1 MPSRQENKR
10 AKRRAKYLQVRD
22 DVLESARASYK
33 ADPEKKQTAEPEI
46 IYYLWLNANGIMQT
60 WKRNGQLNA
69 KAMKQTQQRNRPKRV
84 RYGKAKRTL
93 QNQRGHRKRTT
104 DKVIQRYVNVDVVTC
119 TVSQILSRVCI

>member
-1 MPSRQENKR
+1 
-10 AKRRAKYLQVRD
+10 
-22 DVLESARASYK
+22 
-33 ADPEKKQTAEPEI
+33 
-46 IYYLWLNANGIMQT
+46 MQT
-60 WKRNGQLNA
+60 QKRNGQLNA
-69 KAMKQTQQRNRPKRV
+69 SGIMQTQKRNGQLKGNVIGRVLNVLAWRRV